1 MFIRWLS
8 DIKITDID
16 SVGGKNA
23 SLGEMFSNLTNR
35 GIQVPNGFAVTT
47 DAYVSFMKFNN
58 LYEQIK
64 PMLDEIE
71 SCKGDITCLR
81 KNAYMVR
88 TLIKNG
94 EFPDQIHDE
103 IVNNYLVLSR
113 QYTNVSQTSGAVHSS
128 QISKT
133 SHTVL
138 HSNPTDDATDVAV
151 RSSSTAEDLQDASF
165 AGQQETYLNVR
176 GKQQVIESIKN
187 CFASLYTD
195 RAISYRQSINY
206 PLSVSN
212 LKISVCVQKMVRSD
226 LGSAGVAFSI
236 DPETGFNNV
245 VIINGS
251 FGLGELVVQGGVKP
265 DEFIVFKPTLKNGHN
280 SIIDKKLGD
289 KTRKMVYGNNPDEKV
304 KLISVENDQYREFCI
319 DNETA
324 ITLSKWVVEIEEY
337 FSNIYGKWTPVDTE
351 WAFDGVTKKLF
362 IVQARPET
370 VHANKSQTSKRTLES
385 YKLSSNKSSAIVTG
399 VAVGDRIS
407 SGTVRIIHSLDSR
420 YCTSE
425 FQKGDILVT
434 DMTDPDWE
442 PIMVKASAIITNK
455 GGRTCHAAIIA
466 RELGINAVVG
476 TGNCTEILKS
486 EQVVTVSCAEGDV
499 GNVYEGCIPYETTKI
514 DLDSLPSIKTKIMF
528 NIASPNDVFKYNS
541 YPSKGVGLVR
551 EEFIINNF
559 IKAHPNAL
567 INYETLHDEQLKKEI
582 LELTKGYDTPIDYYV
597 EKLSFGIGRIAATF
611 FPNDVIVRFSDFKS
625 NEYRNLLGGK
635 YYEPEDEQNP
645 MIGFRGASRY
655 YSQSFKKAFGL
666 ECQAIKCIRDEMGLT
681 NVIVMIPFCRTVEEC
696 IQVQNVMAEFGLKR
710 GENGLQVYI
719 MCEIP
724 SNVIMADEFC
734 KYVDGFSIGSNDLTQ
749 LTLGLD
755 RDSELV
761 AHIYDERNPSVKKM
775 IKWAIEACK
784 RNNVKIGI
792 CGQGPSDY
800 PDFAQFLVEENIDSI
815 SITPDALLKTVVAI
829 SEIERKVLLH

>member
-1 MFIRWLS
+1 MHVDYFMFIRWLS
-8 DIKITDID
+8 DIKISDID
-16 SVGGKNA
+16 VVGGKNA
-23 SLGEMFSNLTNR
+23 SLGEMFSNLTSR

-47 DAYVSFMKFNN
+47 NAYVEFMKFNN
-58 LYEQIK
+58 LYEQIQ
-64 PMLDEIE
+64 PMLDEIQA
-71 SCKGDITCLR
+71 SQGDITCLR

-94 EFPDQIHDE
+94 EFPDEIHDA
-103 IVNNYLVLSR
+103 IVQNYQTLSR
-113 QYTNVSQTSGAVHSS
+113 QYITSAHLV
-128 QISKT
+128 
-133 SHTVL
+133 
-138 HSNPTDDATDVAV
+138 DDATDVAV

-176 GKQQVIESIKN
+176 GKHQVIDSIKN

-206 PLSVSN
+206 PLSVGN

-245 VIINGS
+245 IIINGS

-265 DEFIVFKPTLKNGHN
+265 DEFIVFKPTLKNGCN

-304 KLISVENDQYREFCI
+304 KIISVENDQYREFCI
-319 DNETA
+319 DNSTA
-324 ITLSKWVVEIEEY
+324 LLLSKWVVIIEEY
-337 FSNIYGKWTPVDTE
+337 FTNVYGKWTPVDTE
-351 WAFDGVTKKLF
+351 WAFDGITKQLY

-370 VHANKSQTSKRTLES
+370 VHSNKTQLTKRTLES
-385 YKLSSNKSSAIVTG
+385 YKLSQSKSQPIVSG

-420 YCTSE
+420 YSSND
-425 FQKGDILVT
+425 FQKGDVLVT

-476 TGNCTEILKS
+476 TGNCTDILRTN
-486 EQVVTVSCAEGDV
+486 QIVTVSCAEGDI
-499 GNVYEGCIPYETTKI
+499 GNVYEGCVPYETTKI

-528 NIASPNDVFKYNS
+528 NIASPNDVFRYS
-541 YPSKGVGLVR
+541 FYPSKGVGLVR

-559 IKAHPNAL
+559 IKAHPSAL
-567 INYETLHDEQLKKEI
+567 INYDKLTDDQLKKDI
-582 LELTKGYDTPIDYYV
+582 SELIKGYDNPIDYYI

-611 FPNDVIVRFSDFKS
+611 YPKDVIVRFSDFKS

-635 YYEPEDEQNP
+635 TYEPTEENP

-655 YSQSFKKAFGL
+655 YADSFKQAFGL
-666 ECQAIKCIRDEMGLT
+666 ECQAIKRIREEMGLT

-696 IQVQNVMAEFGLKR
+696 IQVQKVMEEFGLKR
-710 GENGLQVYI
+710 GVNSLQVYI

-724 SNVIMADEFC
+724 SNVILADEFC

-761 AHIYDERNPSVKKM
+761 AHIYNERNPSVKKM

-815 SITPDALLKTVVAI
+815 SITPDALLKTVIAV
-829 SEIERKVLLH
+829 SEIEKKLTTINI